1 MLRIVSGLD
10 AALIWL
16 PTTTL
21 SPGGNSLMK
30 KLLALICVLVFGAS
44 AAMAETSIRVDGS
57 TTVLPAMQKI
67 VEAYMKANPGVSI
80 TVSGGGSGNGIKA
93 IIDGATNVAMS
104 SREIAPKEMDQAKE
118 KGHVVKPLEIAMD
131 AIVPIVNPANPVKN
145 LTAEQLQGIY
155 SGKIKNW
162 KEVGGE
168 DKEIVVI
175 SRDTS
180 SGTYEAWQELIMKG
194 QKVAPSALL
203 QASSGAVLQVVSKNK
218 AAIAYDGIAYVNN
231 SVKGLTVN
239 GVAGGEKTVADK
251 TYPVARPLFIIVP
264 EKLDAT
270 VQAFVNYIMDPANGQ
285 KIIKEV
291 GYFPVKK

>member
-1 MLRIVSGLD
+1 
-10 AALIWL
+10 
-16 PTTTL
+16 
-21 SPGGNSLMK
+21 MK

>member
-1 MLRIVSGLD
+1 
-10 AALIWL
+10 
-16 PTTTL
+16 
-21 SPGGNSLMK
+21 MK
-30 KLLALICVLVFGAS
+30 KINVFLFALMLMAGLAHAD
-44 AAMAETSIRVDGS
+44 TSIRVDGS

-67 VEAYMKANPGVSI
+67 VEAYMKANAGVNI

-93 IIDGATNVAMS
+93 IIDGTTNVAMS
-104 SREIAPKEMDQAKE
+104 SREITEKELATAKE
-118 KGHVVKPLEIAMD
+118 KGHPVKPMEIAMD
-131 AIVPIVNPANPVKN
+131 AIVPIVNPANPVTN

-155 SGKIKNW
+155 AGKIKNW

-168 DKEIVVI
+168 DKEIVII
-175 SRDTS
+175 SRDSS
-180 SGTYEAWQELIMKG
+180 SGTYEAWNELIMKG
-194 QKVAPSALL
+194 QRVTPAALL

-231 SVKGLTVN
+231 SVKGLQVN
-239 GVAGGEKTVADK
+239 GVTGGEKSVADK

-264 EKLDAT
+264 EKLDAP
-270 VQAFVNYIMDPANGQ
+270 VQKFVDYIMDAANGQ

>member
-1 MLRIVSGLD
+1 
-10 AALIWL
+10 
-16 PTTTL
+16 
-21 SPGGNSLMK
+21 MK
-30 KLLALICVLVFGAS
+30 KLLALVCVLLFGAS

-67 VEAYMKANPGVSI
+67 VEAYMKANPGVNI

-93 IIDGATNVAMS
+93 IIDGSTNVAMS
-104 SREIAPKEMDQAKE
+104 SREMKPKEFDAAKE
-118 KGHVVKPLEIAMD
+118 KGHAVKPIEIAMD
-131 AIVPIVNPANPVKN
+131 ALAPIVNPANPVAN
-145 LTAEQLQGIY
+145 LTTEQLQGIY

-162 KEVGGE
+162 KDVGGE

-180 SGTYEAWQELIMKG
+180 SGTYEAWQELVMKD

-203 QASSGAVLQVVSKNK
+203 QASSGAVLQVVGKNK
-218 AAIAYDGIAYVNN
+218 YAIAYDGYAYVNN
-231 SVKGLTVN
+231 TVKALTVN
-239 GVAGGEKTVADK
+239 GVAGNEKSVADK
-251 TYPVARPLFIIVP
+251 SYPVSRALFIIVP
-264 EKLDAT
+264 EALDAP
-270 VQAFVNYIMDPANGQ
+270 VQKFVDFIMDAANGQ